1 MITSSP
7 HQFLAGFASK
17 FQRKNSEVPKE
28 IEIENTKSEE
38 NKENDSFGKIPF
50 VDTKDPKIKF
60 RPKG

>member
-1 MITSSP
+1 M
-7 HQFLAGFASK
+7 
-17 FQRKNSEVPKE
+17 PKE

-60 RPKG
+60 RPKGWLMPASYLEHKVNFKYIFVRFK